1 MVNVAPMLLCP
12 LQIKKVFHGFPYICI
27 GGLFHI
33 SPSWTRDEFSHDD
46 DYLQQ
51 FAPEK
56 IGKEMFSSELLVFGR
71 ETHFNPDID
80 QSTLW

>member
-1 MVNVAPMLLCP
+1 MVK
-12 LQIKKVFHGFPYICI
+12 IKKVFHGFPYICI

-46 DYLQQ
+46 DYPQQ

-56 IGKEMFSSELLVFGR
+56 IGKDMFSSELLVLGER
-71 ETHFNPDID
+71 I
-80 QSTLW
+80 SI